1 MTSELAKKRAEL
13 DRQETEVKKHWAFLA
28 TLLERFQP
36 LLKKVMR
43 WLTHPD
49 LPPSMKDEGIGL
61 AAEALSLSSSL
72 GQDDPDP

>member
-1 MTSELAKKRAEL
+1 M
-13 DRQETEVKKHWAFLA
+13 KKHWAFLA